1 MKEIWKDIKEY
12 QGKYQVS
19 NLGKIRTLIKWDL
32 NKRKYIATIKNI
44 KLREDKDGY
53 ILVDLH
59 KNNKT
64 KTFKV
69 HRLVAEAFISN
80 SNNYP
85 QINHKNEIKNDNRVE
100 NLEWCSNEYNAVYG
114 TKVQRT
120 AEKHKKHILKYD
132 LKGNFI
138 KEYNSLKEASIDNNV
153 FFTNI
158 SAVCRGKQKT
168 AYGFIWKYKN

>member
-44 KLREDKDGY
+44 KLRKDKDGY

-80 SNNYP
+80 PNNYP

-100 NLEWCSNEYNAVYG
+100 NLEWCSNEYNARYG
-114 TKVQRT
+114 TKNQRA
-120 AEKHKKHILKYD
+120 AEKNKKKVLQYD

-138 KEYNSLKEASIDNNV
+138 EEYSSLTEAGIKNNMNIA
-153 FFTNI
+153 NI
-158 SAVCRGKQKT
+158 SAVCIGKAKT
-168 AYGFIWKYKN
+168 SYGYIWRYKL

>member
-1 MKEIWKDIKEY
+1 MKETWEPIKDYENLYEI
-12 QGKYQVS
+12 S
-19 NLGKIRTLIKWDL
+19 NLGRVRSLLKWDL
-32 NKRKYIATIKNI
+32 NKRKFQPSIRIM

-53 ILVDLH
+53 CIIDLH
-59 KNNKT
+59 KNKKS

-69 HRLVAEAFISN
+69 HRLVAQTYIPN
-80 SNNYP
+80 VNNLP

-100 NLEWCSNEYNAVYG
+100 NLEWCTNEYNAVYG
-114 TKVQRT
+114 TKVQR
-120 AEKHKKHILKYD
+120 ASEKHKKHILKYD

-138 KEYNSLKEASIDNNV
+138 KEYNSLKEASIDTNV

-168 AYGFIWKYKN
+168 AYGFIWKYKS

>member
-44 KLREDKDGY
+44 KLRKDKDGY

-80 SNNYP
+80 PNNYP

-100 NLEWCSNEYNAVYG
+100 NLEWCSNEYNARYG
-114 TKVQRT
+114 TKNQR
-120 AEKHKKHILKYD
+120 AAKKNKKKVLQYD

-138 KEYNSLKEASIDNNV
+138 EEYSSLTEAGSKNNMNI
-153 FFTNI
+153 TNI
-158 SAVCRGKQKT
+158 SAVCIGKAKT
-168 AYGFIWKYKN
+168 SYGYIWRYKF